1 MIMTT
6 TTTKFKVVDIQS
18 YGRCMLHTGRVTP
31 ESIPL
36 PPDLSNQG
44 GGGESSSILSSTTAT
59 RPLCCVDK
67 YQRDHI
73 APNHSMNHILNMH
86 LHTVLGDNVDK
97 RGPLCNEEKLRFD
110 FSNKK
115 VVTNKQMREVE
126 RNCSNCIIW
135 GYPIL

>member
-6 TTTKFKVVDIQS
+6 MTAKFKVVDIQS
-18 YGRCMLHTGRVTP
+18 YGRCMIRMGRVTP

-59 RPLCCVDK
+59 RPLCHVDK
-67 YQRDHI
+67 NQRDQI
-73 APNHSMNHILNMH
+73 SPNHSMNHILNMH
-86 LHTVLGDNVDK
+86 LHTVLGDTVDQ
-97 RGPLCNEEKLRFD
+97 RGPLCNKEKLRFD

-115 VVTNKQMREVE
+115 VVTNKQLREVE
-126 RNCSNCIIW
+126 SNCSNCIIW